1 MWRFGLFKHICI
13 LNAHIKVCNNI
24 IVERKWQFLNKY
36 MDCDKVIQSIFI
48 ISNTGTSMYLLLEKI

>member
-1 MWRFGLFKHICI
+1 MCM

-24 IVERKWQFLNKY
+24 IVDRKWQFLNKY
-36 MDCDKVIQSIFI
+36 IDCDMVIQSIFI